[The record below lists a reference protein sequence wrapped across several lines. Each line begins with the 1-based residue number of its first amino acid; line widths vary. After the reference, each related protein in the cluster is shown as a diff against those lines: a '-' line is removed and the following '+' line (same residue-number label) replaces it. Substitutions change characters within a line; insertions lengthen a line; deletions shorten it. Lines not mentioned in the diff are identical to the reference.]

1 MSQRTF
7 RNESRDDYL
16 EAILIIRQK
25 KGFCRSTDIASWL
38 GISRPS
44 VSVELG
50 KLAASQLPTRH
61 MPSITISSAFSCLSV
76 LTRLS
81 PKRKRVPWN
90 TPSAVTLLKRSSPD
104 ILPAHLRPDHI
115 RSTPDDEK
123 LPVAPRGCRKFF
135 LLCRGT
141 SLWYVLSCDHL
152 ISLRHKYIQHG
163 LIRLHLAVHYLREDP
178 RCAARNQ
185 SHTRLIHLLLS

>member
-50 KLAASQLPTRH
+50 T
-61 MPSITISSAFSCLSV
+61 
-76 LTRLS
+76 LTEL
-81 PKRKRVPWN
+81 
-90 TPSAVTLLKRSSPD
+90 
-104 ILPAHLRPDHI
+104 
-115 RSTPDDEK
+115 
-123 LPVAPRGCRKFF
+123 
-135 LLCRGT
+135 
-141 SLWYVLSCDHL
+141 
-152 ISLRHKYIQHG
+152 G
-163 LIRLHLAVHYLREDP
+163 LIRMDEDKMLHLTDEGFAIADSTYAKHNYLKRF
-178 RCAARNQ
+178 
-185 SHTRLIHLLLS
+185 LLSVGVDEAVAEKEACSMEHALSSDSFEKILARYPSGAPET

>member
-50 KLAASQLPTRH
+50 KLADL
-61 MPSITISSAFSCLSV
+61 
-76 LTRLS
+76 
-81 PKRKRVPWN
+81 
-90 TPSAVTLLKRSSPD
+90 
-104 ILPAHLRPDHI
+104 
-115 RSTPDDEK
+115 
-123 LPVAPRGCRKFF
+123 
-135 LLCRGT
+135 
-141 SLWYVLSCDHL
+141 
-152 ISLRHKYIQHG
+152 G
-163 LIRLHLAVHYLREDP
+163 LIRMDEDKMLHLTDEGFALADSTYAKHIYLKRFLMSVGVDEAVAEKEACSMEH
-178 RCAARNQ
+178 A
-185 SHTRLIHLLLS
+185 LSNDSFEKILSRYPSGAPET

>member
-50 KLAASQLPTRH
+50 KLAEL
-61 MPSITISSAFSCLSV
+61 
-76 LTRLS
+76 
-81 PKRKRVPWN
+81 
-90 TPSAVTLLKRSSPD
+90 
-104 ILPAHLRPDHI
+104 
-115 RSTPDDEK
+115 
-123 LPVAPRGCRKFF
+123 
-135 LLCRGT
+135 
-141 SLWYVLSCDHL
+141 
-152 ISLRHKYIQHG
+152 G
-163 LIRLHLAVHYLREDP
+163 LIRMDEDKMLHLTDEGFAITDSTYAKHNYLKRF
-178 RCAARNQ
+178 
-185 SHTRLIHLLLS
+185 LLSVGVDEAVAEKEACSMEHALSSDSFEKILARYPSGAPET

>member
-50 KLAASQLPTRH
+50 KLAEQ
-61 MPSITISSAFSCLSV
+61 
-76 LTRLS
+76 
-81 PKRKRVPWN
+81 
-90 TPSAVTLLKRSSPD
+90 
-104 ILPAHLRPDHI
+104 
-115 RSTPDDEK
+115 
-123 LPVAPRGCRKFF
+123 
-135 LLCRGT
+135 
-141 SLWYVLSCDHL
+141 
-152 ISLRHKYIQHG
+152 G
-163 LIRLHLAVHYLREDP
+163 LIRMDEDKMLHLTDEGFALADSTYAKHIYLKRFLMSVGVDEAVAEKEACSMEH
-178 RCAARNQ
+178 A
-185 SHTRLIHLLLS
+185 LSNDSFEKILSRYPSEAPET

>member
-50 KLAASQLPTRH
+50 KLAEQ
-61 MPSITISSAFSCLSV
+61 
-76 LTRLS
+76 
-81 PKRKRVPWN
+81 
-90 TPSAVTLLKRSSPD
+90 
-104 ILPAHLRPDHI
+104 
-115 RSTPDDEK
+115 
-123 LPVAPRGCRKFF
+123 
-135 LLCRGT
+135 
-141 SLWYVLSCDHL
+141 
-152 ISLRHKYIQHG
+152 G
-163 LIRLHLAVHYLREDP
+163 LIRMDEDKMLHLTDEGFALADSTYAKHIYLKRFLMSVGVDEAVAEKEACSMEHALSNDSFEKILSRYPSGIFED
-178 RCAARNQ
+178 
-185 SHTRLIHLLLS
+185 

>member
-50 KLAASQLPTRH
+50 KLAELRLIRMDEDKMLHLTDEGFAIADSTYAKHNYLKR
-61 MPSITISSAFSCLSV
+61 FLLSV
-76 LTRLS
+76 GVDEAVAEKEACSMEHALS
-81 PKRKRVPWN
+81 SDSFEKILARY
-90 TPSAVTLLKRSSPD
+90 PSG
-104 ILPAHLRPDHI
+104 
-115 RSTPDDEK
+115 
-123 LPVAPRGCRKFF
+123 APE
-135 LLCRGT
+135 T
-141 SLWYVLSCDHL
+141 
-152 ISLRHKYIQHG
+152 
-163 LIRLHLAVHYLREDP
+163 
-178 RCAARNQ
+178 
-185 SHTRLIHLLLS
+185 

>member
-50 KLAASQLPTRH
+50 KLAEL
-61 MPSITISSAFSCLSV
+61 
-76 LTRLS
+76 
-81 PKRKRVPWN
+81 
-90 TPSAVTLLKRSSPD
+90 
-104 ILPAHLRPDHI
+104 
-115 RSTPDDEK
+115 
-123 LPVAPRGCRKFF
+123 
-135 LLCRGT
+135 
-141 SLWYVLSCDHL
+141 
-152 ISLRHKYIQHG
+152 G
-163 LIRLHLAVHYLREDP
+163 LIRMDEDKMLHLTDEGFALADSTYAKHVYLKRF
-178 RCAARNQ
+178 
-185 SHTRLIHLLLS
+185 LLSVGVDEAVAEKEACSMEHALSSDSFEKILARYPSGAPET

>member
-50 KLAASQLPTRH
+50 KLAEL
-61 MPSITISSAFSCLSV
+61 
-76 LTRLS
+76 
-81 PKRKRVPWN
+81 
-90 TPSAVTLLKRSSPD
+90 
-104 ILPAHLRPDHI
+104 
-115 RSTPDDEK
+115 
-123 LPVAPRGCRKFF
+123 
-135 LLCRGT
+135 
-141 SLWYVLSCDHL
+141 
-152 ISLRHKYIQHG
+152 G
-163 LIRLHLAVHYLREDP
+163 LIRMDEDKMLHLTDEGFALADSTYAKHVYLKRFLMSVGVDEAVAEKEACSMEHALSNDSFEKIL
-178 RCAARNQ
+178 ARYP
-185 SHTRLIHLLLS
+185 SGAPET

>member
-50 KLAASQLPTRH
+50 KLAEL
-61 MPSITISSAFSCLSV
+61 
-76 LTRLS
+76 
-81 PKRKRVPWN
+81 
-90 TPSAVTLLKRSSPD
+90 
-104 ILPAHLRPDHI
+104 
-115 RSTPDDEK
+115 
-123 LPVAPRGCRKFF
+123 
-135 LLCRGT
+135 
-141 SLWYVLSCDHL
+141 
-152 ISLRHKYIQHG
+152 G
-163 LIRLHLAVHYLREDP
+163 LIRMDEDKMLHLTDEGFAIADSTYAKHNYLKRF
-178 RCAARNQ
+178 
-185 SHTRLIHLLLS
+185 LLSVGVDEAVAVKEACSMEHALSSDSFEKILARYPSGAPET

>member
-50 KLAASQLPTRH
+50 KLAEL
-61 MPSITISSAFSCLSV
+61 
-76 LTRLS
+76 
-81 PKRKRVPWN
+81 
-90 TPSAVTLLKRSSPD
+90 
-104 ILPAHLRPDHI
+104 
-115 RSTPDDEK
+115 
-123 LPVAPRGCRKFF
+123 
-135 LLCRGT
+135 
-141 SLWYVLSCDHL
+141 
-152 ISLRHKYIQHG
+152 G
-163 LIRLHLAVHYLREDP
+163 LIRMDEDKMLHLTDEGFALADSTYAKHVYLKR
-178 RCAARNQ
+178 
-185 SHTRLIHLLLS
+185 LLLSVGVDEAVAEKEACSMEHALSSDSFEKILARYPSGAPET

>member
-50 KLAASQLPTRH
+50 KLAEL
-61 MPSITISSAFSCLSV
+61 
-76 LTRLS
+76 
-81 PKRKRVPWN
+81 
-90 TPSAVTLLKRSSPD
+90 
-104 ILPAHLRPDHI
+104 
-115 RSTPDDEK
+115 
-123 LPVAPRGCRKFF
+123 
-135 LLCRGT
+135 
-141 SLWYVLSCDHL
+141 
-152 ISLRHKYIQHG
+152 G
-163 LIRLHLAVHYLREDP
+163 LIRMDEDKMLHLTDEGFALADSTYAKHMYLKRFLMSVGVDEAVAEKEACSMEHALSNDSFEKIL
-178 RCAARNQ
+178 ARYP
-185 SHTRLIHLLLS
+185 SGAPET

>member
-50 KLAASQLPTRH
+50 KLTEL
-61 MPSITISSAFSCLSV
+61 
-76 LTRLS
+76 
-81 PKRKRVPWN
+81 
-90 TPSAVTLLKRSSPD
+90 
-104 ILPAHLRPDHI
+104 
-115 RSTPDDEK
+115 
-123 LPVAPRGCRKFF
+123 
-135 LLCRGT
+135 
-141 SLWYVLSCDHL
+141 
-152 ISLRHKYIQHG
+152 G
-163 LIRLHLAVHYLREDP
+163 LIRMDEDKMLHLTDEGFAIANSTYAKHNYLKRF
-178 RCAARNQ
+178 
-185 SHTRLIHLLLS
+185 LLSVGVDEAVAEKEACSMEHALSSDSFEKILARYPSGAPET

>member
-50 KLAASQLPTRH
+50 KLAEL
-61 MPSITISSAFSCLSV
+61 
-76 LTRLS
+76 
-81 PKRKRVPWN
+81 
-90 TPSAVTLLKRSSPD
+90 
-104 ILPAHLRPDHI
+104 
-115 RSTPDDEK
+115 
-123 LPVAPRGCRKFF
+123 
-135 LLCRGT
+135 
-141 SLWYVLSCDHL
+141 
-152 ISLRHKYIQHG
+152 G
-163 LIRLHLAVHYLREDP
+163 LIRMDEDKMLHLTDEGFALADSTYAKHNYLKRFLMSVGVDEAVAEKEACSMEH
-178 RCAARNQ
+178 A
-185 SHTRLIHLLLS
+185 LSNDSFEKILSRYPSGAPES

>member
-50 KLAASQLPTRH
+50 KLAEL
-61 MPSITISSAFSCLSV
+61 
-76 LTRLS
+76 
-81 PKRKRVPWN
+81 
-90 TPSAVTLLKRSSPD
+90 
-104 ILPAHLRPDHI
+104 
-115 RSTPDDEK
+115 
-123 LPVAPRGCRKFF
+123 
-135 LLCRGT
+135 
-141 SLWYVLSCDHL
+141 
-152 ISLRHKYIQHG
+152 G
-163 LIRLHLAVHYLREDP
+163 LIRMDEDKMLHLTDEGFAIADSTYAKHNYLKRF
-178 RCAARNQ
+178 
-185 SHTRLIHLLLS
+185 LLSVGVDEAVAEKEACSMEHALSSDSFEKILARYPSGAPET

>member
-50 KLAASQLPTRH
+50 KLTEL
-61 MPSITISSAFSCLSV
+61 
-76 LTRLS
+76 
-81 PKRKRVPWN
+81 
-90 TPSAVTLLKRSSPD
+90 
-104 ILPAHLRPDHI
+104 
-115 RSTPDDEK
+115 
-123 LPVAPRGCRKFF
+123 
-135 LLCRGT
+135 
-141 SLWYVLSCDHL
+141 
-152 ISLRHKYIQHG
+152 G
-163 LIRLHLAVHYLREDP
+163 LIRMDEDKMLHLTDEGFAIADSTYAKHNYLKRF
-178 RCAARNQ
+178 
-185 SHTRLIHLLLS
+185 LLSVGVDEAVAEKEACSMEHALSSDSFEKILARYPSGAPET

>member
-50 KLAASQLPTRH
+50 KLAEL
-61 MPSITISSAFSCLSV
+61 
-76 LTRLS
+76 
-81 PKRKRVPWN
+81 
-90 TPSAVTLLKRSSPD
+90 
-104 ILPAHLRPDHI
+104 
-115 RSTPDDEK
+115 
-123 LPVAPRGCRKFF
+123 
-135 LLCRGT
+135 
-141 SLWYVLSCDHL
+141 
-152 ISLRHKYIQHG
+152 G
-163 LIRLHLAVHYLREDP
+163 LIRMDEDKMLHLTDEGFALADSTYAKHIYLKRFLMSVGVDEAVAEKEACSMEH
-178 RCAARNQ
+178 A
-185 SHTRLIHLLLS
+185 LSNDSFEKILSRYPSGAPET

>member
-50 KLAASQLPTRH
+50 KLAEQ
-61 MPSITISSAFSCLSV
+61 
-76 LTRLS
+76 
-81 PKRKRVPWN
+81 
-90 TPSAVTLLKRSSPD
+90 
-104 ILPAHLRPDHI
+104 
-115 RSTPDDEK
+115 
-123 LPVAPRGCRKFF
+123 
-135 LLCRGT
+135 
-141 SLWYVLSCDHL
+141 
-152 ISLRHKYIQHG
+152 G
-163 LIRLHLAVHYLREDP
+163 LIRMDEDKMLHLTDEGFALADSTYAKYIYLKRFLMSVGVDEAVAEKEACSMEHALSSDSFEKIL
-178 RCAARNQ
+178 ARYP
-185 SHTRLIHLLLS
+185 SGAPET

>member
-50 KLAASQLPTRH
+50 KLAEQ
-61 MPSITISSAFSCLSV
+61 
-76 LTRLS
+76 
-81 PKRKRVPWN
+81 
-90 TPSAVTLLKRSSPD
+90 
-104 ILPAHLRPDHI
+104 
-115 RSTPDDEK
+115 
-123 LPVAPRGCRKFF
+123 
-135 LLCRGT
+135 
-141 SLWYVLSCDHL
+141 
-152 ISLRHKYIQHG
+152 G
-163 LIRLHLAVHYLREDP
+163 LIRMDEDKMLHLTDEGFALADSTYAKHVYLKRFLMSVGVDEAIAEKEA
-178 RCAARNQ
+178 CSMEHA
-185 SHTRLIHLLLS
+185 LSNDSFEKILSRYPSGAPEG

>member
-50 KLAASQLPTRH
+50 KLAEL
-61 MPSITISSAFSCLSV
+61 
-76 LTRLS
+76 
-81 PKRKRVPWN
+81 
-90 TPSAVTLLKRSSPD
+90 
-104 ILPAHLRPDHI
+104 
-115 RSTPDDEK
+115 
-123 LPVAPRGCRKFF
+123 
-135 LLCRGT
+135 
-141 SLWYVLSCDHL
+141 
-152 ISLRHKYIQHG
+152 G
-163 LIRLHLAVHYLREDP
+163 LIRMDEDKMLHLTDEGFAIADSTYAKHNYLKRF
-178 RCAARNQ
+178 
-185 SHTRLIHLLLS
+185 LLSVGVDEAVAEKEACSMEHALSSDSFEKILARFPSGAPET

>member
-50 KLAASQLPTRH
+50 KLAEL
-61 MPSITISSAFSCLSV
+61 
-76 LTRLS
+76 
-81 PKRKRVPWN
+81 
-90 TPSAVTLLKRSSPD
+90 
-104 ILPAHLRPDHI
+104 
-115 RSTPDDEK
+115 
-123 LPVAPRGCRKFF
+123 
-135 LLCRGT
+135 
-141 SLWYVLSCDHL
+141 
-152 ISLRHKYIQHG
+152 G
-163 LIRLHLAVHYLREDP
+163 LIRMDEDKMLHLTDEGFALADSTYAKHVYLKRFLMSVGVDEAVTEKEACSMEHALSNDSFEKIL
-178 RCAARNQ
+178 ARYP
-185 SHTRLIHLLLS
+185 SGAPEA

>member
-50 KLAASQLPTRH
+50 KLAEL
-61 MPSITISSAFSCLSV
+61 
-76 LTRLS
+76 
-81 PKRKRVPWN
+81 
-90 TPSAVTLLKRSSPD
+90 
-104 ILPAHLRPDHI
+104 
-115 RSTPDDEK
+115 
-123 LPVAPRGCRKFF
+123 
-135 LLCRGT
+135 
-141 SLWYVLSCDHL
+141 
-152 ISLRHKYIQHG
+152 G
-163 LIRLHLAVHYLREDP
+163 LIRMDEDKMLHLTDEGFAIAESTYAKHVYLKRFLMSVGVDEAIAEKEACSMEHALSSDSFEKIL
-178 RCAARNQ
+178 ARYP
-185 SHTRLIHLLLS
+185 SGAPEA

>member
-50 KLAASQLPTRH
+50 KLAEL
-61 MPSITISSAFSCLSV
+61 
-76 LTRLS
+76 
-81 PKRKRVPWN
+81 
-90 TPSAVTLLKRSSPD
+90 
-104 ILPAHLRPDHI
+104 
-115 RSTPDDEK
+115 
-123 LPVAPRGCRKFF
+123 
-135 LLCRGT
+135 
-141 SLWYVLSCDHL
+141 
-152 ISLRHKYIQHG
+152 G
-163 LIRLHLAVHYLREDP
+163 LIRMDEDKMLHLTDEGFALADSTYAKHIYLKRFLMSVGVDEAIAEKEA
-178 RCAARNQ
+178 CSMEHA
-185 SHTRLIHLLLS
+185 LSNDSFEKILSRYPSGAPET

>member
-50 KLAASQLPTRH
+50 KLAEQ
-61 MPSITISSAFSCLSV
+61 
-76 LTRLS
+76 
-81 PKRKRVPWN
+81 
-90 TPSAVTLLKRSSPD
+90 
-104 ILPAHLRPDHI
+104 
-115 RSTPDDEK
+115 
-123 LPVAPRGCRKFF
+123 
-135 LLCRGT
+135 
-141 SLWYVLSCDHL
+141 
-152 ISLRHKYIQHG
+152 G
-163 LIRLHLAVHYLREDP
+163 LIRMDEDKMLHHTDEGFALADSTYAKHIYLKRFLMSVGVDEAVAEKEACSMEHALSSDSFEKIL
-178 RCAARNQ
+178 ARYP
-185 SHTRLIHLLLS
+185 SGAPET

>member
-50 KLAASQLPTRH
+50 KLTEL
-61 MPSITISSAFSCLSV
+61 
-76 LTRLS
+76 
-81 PKRKRVPWN
+81 
-90 TPSAVTLLKRSSPD
+90 
-104 ILPAHLRPDHI
+104 
-115 RSTPDDEK
+115 
-123 LPVAPRGCRKFF
+123 
-135 LLCRGT
+135 
-141 SLWYVLSCDHL
+141 
-152 ISLRHKYIQHG
+152 G
-163 LIRLHLAVHYLREDP
+163 LIRMDEDKMLHLTDKGLAIAESTYAKHVYLKRFLLYVGVDEAVAEKEACSMEHALSNDSFDKIL
-178 RCAARNQ
+178 ARYP
-185 SHTRLIHLLLS
+185 SGAPEA

>member
-50 KLAASQLPTRH
+50 KLAEL
-61 MPSITISSAFSCLSV
+61 
-76 LTRLS
+76 
-81 PKRKRVPWN
+81 
-90 TPSAVTLLKRSSPD
+90 
-104 ILPAHLRPDHI
+104 
-115 RSTPDDEK
+115 
-123 LPVAPRGCRKFF
+123 
-135 LLCRGT
+135 
-141 SLWYVLSCDHL
+141 
-152 ISLRHKYIQHG
+152 G
-163 LIRLHLAVHYLREDP
+163 LIRMDEDKMLHLTDEGFALADSTYAKHNYLKRF
-178 RCAARNQ
+178 
-185 SHTRLIHLLLS
+185 LLSVGVDEAVAEKEACSMEHALSSDSFEKILARYPSGAPET

>member
-50 KLAASQLPTRH
+50 
-61 MPSITISSAFSCLSV
+61 
-76 LTRLS
+76 RLIE
-81 PKRKRVPWN
+81 
-90 TPSAVTLLKRSSPD
+90 L
-104 ILPAHLRPDHI
+104 
-115 RSTPDDEK
+115 
-123 LPVAPRGCRKFF
+123 
-135 LLCRGT
+135 
-141 SLWYVLSCDHL
+141 
-152 ISLRHKYIQHG
+152 G
-163 LIRLHLAVHYLREDP
+163 LIRMDEDKMLHLTDEGFAIADSTYAKHNYLKRF
-178 RCAARNQ
+178 
-185 SHTRLIHLLLS
+185 LLSVGVDEAVAEKEACSMEHALSSDSFEKILARYPSGAPET

>member
-50 KLAASQLPTRH
+50 KLAEL
-61 MPSITISSAFSCLSV
+61 
-76 LTRLS
+76 
-81 PKRKRVPWN
+81 
-90 TPSAVTLLKRSSPD
+90 
-104 ILPAHLRPDHI
+104 
-115 RSTPDDEK
+115 
-123 LPVAPRGCRKFF
+123 
-135 LLCRGT
+135 
-141 SLWYVLSCDHL
+141 
-152 ISLRHKYIQHG
+152 G
-163 LIRLHLAVHYLREDP
+163 LIRMDEDKMLHLTDEGFAIANSTYSKHIYLKRFLMSVGVDEAVAEKEACSMEHALSNDSFEKIL
-178 RCAARNQ
+178 ARYP
-185 SHTRLIHLLLS
+185 SGAPES

>member
-50 KLAASQLPTRH
+50 KLAEL
-61 MPSITISSAFSCLSV
+61 
-76 LTRLS
+76 
-81 PKRKRVPWN
+81 
-90 TPSAVTLLKRSSPD
+90 
-104 ILPAHLRPDHI
+104 
-115 RSTPDDEK
+115 
-123 LPVAPRGCRKFF
+123 
-135 LLCRGT
+135 
-141 SLWYVLSCDHL
+141 
-152 ISLRHKYIQHG
+152 G
-163 LIRLHLAVHYLREDP
+163 LIRMDEDKMLHLTDEGFSIADSTYAKHNYLKRF
-178 RCAARNQ
+178 
-185 SHTRLIHLLLS
+185 LLSVGVDEAVAEKEACSMEHALSSDSFEKILARYPSGAPET

>member
-50 KLAASQLPTRH
+50 KLAEL
-61 MPSITISSAFSCLSV
+61 
-76 LTRLS
+76 
-81 PKRKRVPWN
+81 
-90 TPSAVTLLKRSSPD
+90 
-104 ILPAHLRPDHI
+104 
-115 RSTPDDEK
+115 
-123 LPVAPRGCRKFF
+123 
-135 LLCRGT
+135 
-141 SLWYVLSCDHL
+141 
-152 ISLRHKYIQHG
+152 G
-163 LIRLHLAVHYLREDP
+163 LIRMDEDKMLHLTDEGFVIADSTYAKHNYLK
-178 RCAARNQ
+178 RC
-185 SHTRLIHLLLS
+185 LLSVGVDEAVAEKEACSMEHALSSDSFEKILARYPSGAPET

>member
-50 KLAASQLPTRH
+50 KLAEL
-61 MPSITISSAFSCLSV
+61 
-76 LTRLS
+76 
-81 PKRKRVPWN
+81 
-90 TPSAVTLLKRSSPD
+90 
-104 ILPAHLRPDHI
+104 
-115 RSTPDDEK
+115 
-123 LPVAPRGCRKFF
+123 
-135 LLCRGT
+135 
-141 SLWYVLSCDHL
+141 
-152 ISLRHKYIQHG
+152 G
-163 LIRLHLAVHYLREDP
+163 LIRMDEDKMLHLTDEGFAIANSTYAKHNYLKRF
-178 RCAARNQ
+178 
-185 SHTRLIHLLLS
+185 LLSVGVDEAVAEKEACSMEHALSNDSFEKILARYPSGAPET

>member
-50 KLAASQLPTRH
+50 KLAEQ
-61 MPSITISSAFSCLSV
+61 
-76 LTRLS
+76 
-81 PKRKRVPWN
+81 
-90 TPSAVTLLKRSSPD
+90 
-104 ILPAHLRPDHI
+104 
-115 RSTPDDEK
+115 
-123 LPVAPRGCRKFF
+123 
-135 LLCRGT
+135 
-141 SLWYVLSCDHL
+141 
-152 ISLRHKYIQHG
+152 G
-163 LIRLHLAVHYLREDP
+163 LIRMDEDKMLHLTDEGFALADSTYAKHIYLKRFLMSVGVDEAVAEKEACSMEHALSSDSFEKIF
-178 RCAARNQ
+178 ARYP
-185 SHTRLIHLLLS
+185 SGAPET

>member
-50 KLAASQLPTRH
+50 KLAEL
-61 MPSITISSAFSCLSV
+61 
-76 LTRLS
+76 
-81 PKRKRVPWN
+81 
-90 TPSAVTLLKRSSPD
+90 
-104 ILPAHLRPDHI
+104 
-115 RSTPDDEK
+115 
-123 LPVAPRGCRKFF
+123 
-135 LLCRGT
+135 
-141 SLWYVLSCDHL
+141 
-152 ISLRHKYIQHG
+152 G
-163 LIRLHLAVHYLREDP
+163 LIRMDEDKMLHLTDEGFALADSTYAKHVYRKRFLMSVGVDEAVAEKEACSMEHALSNDSFEKIL
-178 RCAARNQ
+178 ARYP
-185 SHTRLIHLLLS
+185 SGAPEA

>member
-50 KLAASQLPTRH
+50 KLAEL
-61 MPSITISSAFSCLSV
+61 
-76 LTRLS
+76 
-81 PKRKRVPWN
+81 
-90 TPSAVTLLKRSSPD
+90 
-104 ILPAHLRPDHI
+104 
-115 RSTPDDEK
+115 
-123 LPVAPRGCRKFF
+123 
-135 LLCRGT
+135 
-141 SLWYVLSCDHL
+141 
-152 ISLRHKYIQHG
+152 G
-163 LIRLHLAVHYLREDP
+163 LIRMDEDKMLHLTDEGFELADSTYAKHVYLKRFLMSVGVDEAVAEKEACSMEH
-178 RCAARNQ
+178 A
-185 SHTRLIHLLLS
+185 LSNDSFEKILSRYPSGAPET

>member
-50 KLAASQLPTRH
+50 KLAEL
-61 MPSITISSAFSCLSV
+61 
-76 LTRLS
+76 
-81 PKRKRVPWN
+81 
-90 TPSAVTLLKRSSPD
+90 
-104 ILPAHLRPDHI
+104 
-115 RSTPDDEK
+115 
-123 LPVAPRGCRKFF
+123 
-135 LLCRGT
+135 
-141 SLWYVLSCDHL
+141 
-152 ISLRHKYIQHG
+152 G
-163 LIRLHLAVHYLREDP
+163 LIRMDEDKMPHLTDEGFAIADSTYAKHNYLKRF
-178 RCAARNQ
+178 
-185 SHTRLIHLLLS
+185 LLSVGVDEAVAEKEACSMEHALSSDSFEKILARYPSGAPET

>member
-50 KLAASQLPTRH
+50 KLAEL
-61 MPSITISSAFSCLSV
+61 
-76 LTRLS
+76 
-81 PKRKRVPWN
+81 
-90 TPSAVTLLKRSSPD
+90 
-104 ILPAHLRPDHI
+104 
-115 RSTPDDEK
+115 
-123 LPVAPRGCRKFF
+123 
-135 LLCRGT
+135 
-141 SLWYVLSCDHL
+141 
-152 ISLRHKYIQHG
+152 G
-163 LIRLHLAVHYLREDP
+163 LIRMDEDKMLHLTDEGFALADSTYAKHVYLKRFLMSVGVDEAVAEKEACSMEHALSNDSFEKIL
-178 RCAARNQ
+178 ARYP
-185 SHTRLIHLLLS
+185 SGAPEA

>member
-50 KLAASQLPTRH
+50 KLTEL
-61 MPSITISSAFSCLSV
+61 
-76 LTRLS
+76 
-81 PKRKRVPWN
+81 
-90 TPSAVTLLKRSSPD
+90 
-104 ILPAHLRPDHI
+104 
-115 RSTPDDEK
+115 
-123 LPVAPRGCRKFF
+123 
-135 LLCRGT
+135 
-141 SLWYVLSCDHL
+141 
-152 ISLRHKYIQHG
+152 G
-163 LIRLHLAVHYLREDP
+163 LIRMDEDKMLHLTDEGFALADSTYAKHNYLKRF
-178 RCAARNQ
+178 
-185 SHTRLIHLLLS
+185 LLSVGVDEAVAEKEACSMEHALSSDSFEKILARYPSGAPET